1 MELFP
6 ETIQS
11 TLFFE
16 TMASNQGYRAVAGID
31 EAGRGPLAGPV
42 VAAAVILP
50 ENFDLPGLNDS
61 KQLSEKKRNQLYP
74 LIHAQALAVGIGVS
88 RADEID
94 RINILQATLKSMSRA
109 IERLS
114 LLPDFLLVDGIT
126 PIPIEI
132 EQKTIKKGDSR
143 SLSIAAASVIAKVV
157 RDRIMVAYDRHFPG
171 YGFAGHKG
179 YGTQQHRDAVAS
191 YGPCICHRR
200 TFAGVKEHCD
210 TARPGDEAGP
220 GGES

>member
-6 ETIQS
+6 EQGQS
-11 TLFFE
+11 LLFFE
-16 TMASNQGYRAVAGID
+16 TMARRRGYRAVAGID

-50 ENFDLPGLNDS
+50 EKFDLPGLNDS

-74 LIHAQALAVGIGVS
+74 LIHAQAIAVGIGVS
-88 RADEID
+88 QGHEID
-94 RINILQATLKSMSRA
+94 QINILQATLKGMTRA
-109 IERLS
+109 VKRLS
-114 LLPDFLLVDGIT
+114 TSPDFLLVDGIT
-126 PIPIEI
+126 PIPLGLA
-132 EQKTIKKGDSR
+132 QKTLKKGDSR

-157 RDRIMVAYDRHFPG
+157 RDRIMVAYDRLFPE

-179 YGTQQHRDAVAS
+179 YSSQKHRDAVAK

-200 TFAGVKEHCD
+200 TFAGVKEHC
-210 TARPGDEAGP
+210 
-220 GGES
+220 GGS

>member
-6 ETIQS
+6 KIEQS

-16 TMASNQGYRAVAGID
+16 AMARRQGYRAVAGID

-50 ENFDLPGLNDS
+50 EEFNLPGLNDS
-61 KQLSEKKRNQLYP
+61 KQISEKKRNQLYP
-74 LIHAQALAVGIGVS
+74 LIYEQAIAVGIGVG
-88 RADEID
+88 RADEVD
-94 RINILQATLKSMSRA
+94 EINILQATLIGMSRA
-109 IERLS
+109 VGRLS
-114 LLPDFLLVDGIT
+114 IAPDFLLVDGIT
-126 PIPIEI
+126 PIPIGI
-132 EQKTIKKGDSR
+132 EQKTLKKGDSR

-157 RDRIMVAYDRHFPG
+157 RDRIMVAYDRLFPE

-179 YGTQQHRDAVAS
+179 YGSQKHRDAIAQ

-200 TFAGVKEHCD
+200 TFAGVKEHCE
-210 TARPGDEAGP
+210 TP
-220 GGES
+220 